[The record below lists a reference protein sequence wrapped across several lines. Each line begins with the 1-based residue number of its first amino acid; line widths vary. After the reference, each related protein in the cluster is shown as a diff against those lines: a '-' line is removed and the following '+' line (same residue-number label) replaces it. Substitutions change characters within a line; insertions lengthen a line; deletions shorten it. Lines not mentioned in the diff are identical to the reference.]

1 MQPFPLMAAVLT
13 LCACWSV
20 AVAQAPRPHIVFIL
34 ADDLGYGDLSSFGA
48 TDIRTTNIDRLAQ
61 EGIRFTDHYAAA
73 NTCSPSRAS
82 LLTGRYPPRTRVNAV
97 LAYDTVEGLPLEE
110 ITIAEVLR
118 DAGYRT
124 AMVGKWHLGQVEAFM
139 PWHQGFEAFF
149 GVATSN
155 DSPNFY
161 LYESKR

>member
-1 MQPFPLMAAVLT
+1 MPRARRT
-13 LCACWSV
+13 LSLIIGCLVAFACSSV
-20 AVAQAPRPHIVFIL
+20 AAEKAPRPHIVFIL

-97 LAYDTVEGLPLEE
+97 LAYDTLEGLPLEE
-110 ITIAEVLR
+110 ITIAELLR
-118 DAGYRT
+118 RT
-124 AMVGKWHLGQVEAFM
+124 SRTHSHKPL
-139 PWHQGFEAFF
+139 
-149 GVATSN
+149 N
-155 DSPNFY
+155 
-161 LYESKR
+161 